1 MRTLHFVVL
10 SRPGLL
16 FDFYSL
22 INSGQSHVSP
32 DPGVAS
38 NRHFISTVFF
48 LLLFLF
54 LFLFLVI
61 KINVAKASKPFG
73 QCSLNSM

>member
-1 MRTLHFVVL
+1 MRTVHFVVL

-38 NRHFISTVFF
+38 NRHFISTV
-48 LLLFLF
+48 LFVC

>member
-1 MRTLHFVVL
+1 MSVYCLWKFHPNARLHF
-10 SRPGLL
+10 
-16 FDFYSL
+16 SL
-22 INSGQSHVSP
+22 RAGQSHVSP

>member
-48 LLLFLF
+48 VVVVFVF
-54 LFLFLVI
+54 VFVFVFS
-61 KINVAKASKPFG
+61 NQN
-73 QCSLNSM
+73 QCSQSE